1 MSLLKKIV
9 VRNRFFVNRGKSRHS
24 FRPVEQPRRA
34 DPPEIKPDGQRM
46 GKLAFVEDFT
56 REHCLR
62 GLHFAS
68 IEISGIF

>member
-24 FRPVEQPRRA
+24 FRPMEQPRRA
-34 DPPEIKPDGQRM
+34 NSSEVKPDLPRVG
-46 GKLAFVEDFT
+46 APSFADDFT
-56 REHCLR
+56 QEHCLR